1 MQTSVIRDI
10 KLIPVLSEPMQR
22 RTGKVV
28 KTPPS
33 GGSDHQSLKEQE
45 LHSDKVRKK
54 DL

>member
-1 MQTSVIRDI
+1 MQTSVIRDV
-10 KLIPVLSEPMQR
+10 KLAPVLSEPTQR

-28 KTPPS
+28 KAPPPQRF
-33 GGSDHQSLKEQE
+33 DHQSLKEQE